1 MSSRHKTVF
10 RFLPPLLWVA
20 IIVFISLVPADD
32 LPETPLFNIPH
43 FDKLVHT
50 GLYFIL
56 AILLVRPLQKVKL
69 PAYLYAIVF
78 SVLLGGGLEL
88 LQLYCTGTRTGSWY
102 DLLADMLGT
111 AGGLVLCHHT
121 VKRELST

>member
-1 MSSRHKTVF
+1 MSSRYKTAF

-20 IIVFISLVPADD
+20 IIVFLSLVPADD

-43 FDKLVHT
+43 FDKLVHA

-88 LQLYCTGTRTGSWY
+88 LQLYCTGTRTGSWF

-111 AGGLVLCHHT
+111 AGGLVLCHLT